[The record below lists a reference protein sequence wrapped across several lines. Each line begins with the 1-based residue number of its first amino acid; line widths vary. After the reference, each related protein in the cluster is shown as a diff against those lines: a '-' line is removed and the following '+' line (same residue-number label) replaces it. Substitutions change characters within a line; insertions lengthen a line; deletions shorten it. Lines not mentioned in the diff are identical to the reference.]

1 MLEAKEVIEKI
12 KGKAKNFKF
21 HAERGSNTSNAL
33 VVKEMEICTSPA
45 YADFMFVIFVNMIF
59 KANELSDSS
68 YLIYSFAMQGNFVEE
83 IGVNDLDRNFLAERN
98 TITLI

>member
-21 HAERGSNTSNAL
+21 HAERGGNASNAL

-45 YADFMFVIFVNMIF
+45 YPDFMFVIFVNMIF
-59 KANELSDSS
+59 KGNELSDSS
-68 YLIYSFAMQGNFVEE
+68 YLIYSFDTQGNYIEE
-83 IGVNDLDRNFLAERN
+83 VSVNDLSKDFLAERN

>member
-21 HAERGSNTSNAL
+21 HAERGGNASNSL

-45 YADFMFVIFVNMIF
+45 YPDFMFVIFSNMIF
-59 KANELSDSS
+59 KGGKLDDSS
-68 YLIYSFAMQGNFVEE
+68 YSIYVFDMEGRYVEE
-83 IGVNDLDRNFLAERN
+83 MMIKDLVKDFLAERN